1 MGQTTGPTMSTAAWM
16 NERIVKENKQF
27 PPAEQSPNRVCGK
40 TQKDAF
46 AVPAH
51 GPGPDAQHVIDR
63 RNQIWANS
71 AFGRRAA
78 SSRLTSIHSTEL
90 KKDPRLADPVGYNT
104 TEDRHAA
111 SEAWNAENA
120 EARGRA
126 VNAVGRTKCE
136 EVAFSERMQGFSLA
150 RG

>member
-63 RNQIWANS
+63 RNQIWANG

-78 SSRLTSIHSTEL
+78 SSRLTVIHNADVVA
-90 KKDPRLADPVGYNT
+90 KDPVLSDPIKQ
-104 TEDRHAA
+104 R
-111 SEAWNAENA
+111 SEVQQ
-120 EARGRA
+120 RVRS
-126 VNAVGRTKCE
+126 TD
-136 EVAFSERMQGFSLA
+136 
-150 RG
+150 

>member
-1 MGQTTGPTMSTAAWM
+1 MGANNGPTMSTAAWM

-63 RNQIWANS
+63 RNQIWANG

-78 SSRLTSIHSTEL
+78 SSRLTVIHNADVVA
-90 KKDPRLADPVGYNT
+90 KDPVLSDPINAITAEQRQGA
-104 TEDRHAA
+104 AA
-111 SEAWNAENA
+111 SWVRIHAPS
-120 EARGRA
+120 GS
-126 VNAVGRTKCE
+126 V
-136 EVAFSERMQGFSLA
+136 
-150 RG
+150 